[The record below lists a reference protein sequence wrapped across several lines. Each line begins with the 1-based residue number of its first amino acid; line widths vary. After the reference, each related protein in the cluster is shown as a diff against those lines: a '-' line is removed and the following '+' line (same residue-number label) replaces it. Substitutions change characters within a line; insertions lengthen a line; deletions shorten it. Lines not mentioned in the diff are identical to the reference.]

1 MIDNN
6 NRSHKN
12 VSNGNTAALLA
23 AAEQRGNPMAEVD
36 ESTANHHHLVGG
48 QLTSSRVKQQVANK
62 TESSEF
68 GITVR
73 DQLTS
78 KAFNQQIM

>member
-1 MIDNN
+1 MIANN
-6 NRSHKN
+6 NRSHK
-12 VSNGNTAALLA
+12 NGNTAALLA
-23 AAEQRGNPMAEVD
+23 AAVQRGKPMAEVD

-68 GITVR
+68 CITVR

>member
-6 NRSHKN
+6 NRSHK
-12 VSNGNTAALLA
+12 NGNTAALLA
-23 AAEQRGNPMAEVD
+23 AAEQRGKPMAEVD